1 MFKVFNSMKK
11 LLLLILLSTIP
22 FGIFAQKTLRDSI
35 YIKTDIFEVVYSEV
49 LEQPKFVKY
58 TVKCPNGTASRAGM
72 DFYTCDSIKT
82 SDNKDYEKNMWDKG
96 HMSPA
101 ADFNCDK
108 ETLYKTFTYI
118 NCSLQQENL
127 NRTTWRL
134 LEVHE
139 RELSKSHKTVTVE
152 IRCVFT
158 PTSTVL
164 PSGATIPDAY
174 YKTIKYD
181 KKVEKYFFKNEKP
194 TSTDYTKY
202 LIK

>member
-1 MFKVFNSMKK
+1 MKNI
-11 LLLLILLSTIP
+11 LLLSLLTLLSLSS
-22 FGIFAQKTLRDSI
+22 FSQKNLRDSI
-35 YIKTDIFEVVYSEV
+35 YIKTDIFEVVYSEI

-58 TVKCPNGTASRAGM
+58 TVKCSNGTASRAGM

-82 SDNKDYEKNMWDKG
+82 SDNKDYEKNIWDKG
-96 HMSPA
+96 HMSAA

-108 ETLYKTFTYI
+108 ETLYKTFSYL
-118 NCSLQQENL
+118 NCSLQNQDL

-134 LEVHE
+134 LELHE
-139 RELSKSHKTVTVE
+139 RDLSKSHKTVTVE

-164 PSGATIPDAY
+164 SSGATVPDSY
-174 YKTIKYD
+174 YKIIKYD